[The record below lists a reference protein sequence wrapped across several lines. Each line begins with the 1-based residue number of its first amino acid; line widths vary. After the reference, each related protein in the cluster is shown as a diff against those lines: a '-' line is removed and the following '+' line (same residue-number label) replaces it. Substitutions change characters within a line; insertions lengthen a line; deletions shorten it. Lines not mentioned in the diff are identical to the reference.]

1 MNYQRRY
8 FGKQAVTSI
17 FFRCGLQRFVFHSF
31 MSFSFKLQIG
41 WIYLFIHVY
50 SDIYLSIVLHCSIC
64 FSLFCLYIILTF
76 NIRCFSRS
84 HFCHLLSLPCQQLHG
99 FLSPS
104 LITQALHHAEHKRIS
119 VNKWCFSSWCSGMDY
134 SLFLTWMTMII
145 KSGNTDSS
153 LSLLYSLLLSS
164 DSFSFLGALRFF
176 FFSTAVQETDECQ
189 CHPSSHSLWM
199 AVNDNWLK

>member
-1 MNYQRRY
+1 MFKRHVSLLYIALLY
-8 FGKQAVTSI
+8 S
-17 FFRCGLQRFVFHSF
+17 L
-31 MSFSFKLQIG
+31 FSFLPLYNLNLQ
-41 WIYLFIHVY
+41 Y
-50 SDIYLSIVLHCSIC
+50 SLL
-64 FSLFCLYIILTF
+64 FSLSLV
-76 NIRCFSRS
+76 
-84 HFCHLLSLPCQQLHG
+84 CHILSLPCQQLHG

-164 DSFSFLGALRFF
+164 DSFSFLGVLFLFYSCPGNWWMSMPPILSLTVNGCEWQLTVRSVISIYQKLLLSIISKYTIWTLDIFIF
-176 FFSTAVQETDECQ
+176 LVST
-189 CHPSSHSLWM
+189 
-199 AVNDNWLK
+199 

>member
-1 MNYQRRY
+1 M
-8 FGKQAVTSI
+8 
-17 FFRCGLQRFVFHSF
+17 
-31 MSFSFKLQIG
+31 
-41 WIYLFIHVY
+41 FIQT
-50 SDIYLSIVLHCSIC
+50 YLSIVLHCSIR

-84 HFCHLLSLPCQQLHG
+84 HLCHLLSLPCQQLHG

-199 AVNDNWLK
+199 AVNDNWMK

>member
-1 MNYQRRY
+1 M
-8 FGKQAVTSI
+8 
-17 FFRCGLQRFVFHSF
+17 
-31 MSFSFKLQIG
+31 
-41 WIYLFIHVY
+41 
-50 SDIYLSIVLHCSIC
+50 YLSIILHCSIC
-64 FSLFCLYIILTF
+64 FSLLSLYNL
-76 NIRCFSRS
+76 NLQYSLLFSLS
-84 HFCHLLSLPCQQLHG
+84 LACHLLSLACQQLHG

-104 LITQALHHAEHKRIS
+104 LITQALHHTEHKRIS